1 VRLISRVKDVKELA
15 GERDALSS
23 AIEKTHDSKRLI
35 NLINCLVAA
44 TKAAG
49 TSTQSSADVALLL
62 RKVSELRAKNEYETF
77 ASDTVELVRLGG
89 VTMPVDHVGLI
100 YAAVLLEPISAD
112 GSNRLILT
120 DYEDL
125 LRKRGDDRSPKQSW
139 GDDVWSFATWARTNL
154 PGFDPHASSG
164 IPAG

>member
-1 VRLISRVKDVKELA
+1 VRPAPGERSRLPRGVGRATNCAYVRLISRVKDVKELA

-77 ASDTVELVRLGG
+77 ASDIVELVRLGG

-100 YAAVLLEPISAD
+100 YAAVLLELS
-112 GSNRLILT
+112 RLTGRI
-120 DYEDL
+120 
-125 LRKRGDDRSPKQSW
+125 
-139 GDDVWSFATWARTNL
+139 V
-154 PGFDPHASSG
+154 
-164 IPAG
+164 